1 MTPYS
6 VPLFNQLARRVGRL
20 ILRLV
25 FQLLSEVKIYGRENV
40 PKEGPYI
47 ISVNHVSLYDPPLIL
62 AFWPT
67 PPEAAGA
74 IEIWSKPGQDILVRL
89 YGCIPVH
96 RGEYDRQLL
105 DTVISVLKSGRPL
118 VLDPEGAR
126 SHGLGMRRAH
136 PGVAYIA
143 DKTGAPVIP
152 VGVVGTTDDFF
163 DRAIHF
169 KRPKLEIR
177 IGKSLILPSVN
188 GTVAERREALQANAD
203 QVMLAIAALVPP
215 EYRGVYQTSNEA
227 K

>member
-105 DTVISVLKSGRPL
+105 DTVLSVLKSGRPL

>member
-105 DTVISVLKSGRPL
+105 DTVLSVLKSGRPL

-169 KRPKLEIR
+169 KRPRLEIR

-188 GTVAERREALQANAD
+188 GTGAERREALQANAD

>member
-6 VPLFNQLARRVGRL
+6 VPLFNRLARRVGRL

-25 FQLLSEVKIYGRENV
+25 FHLLSEVKIYGRENV

-143 DKTGAPVIP
+143 DKTSAPVIP

-169 KRPKLEIR
+169 KRPRLEIR
-177 IGKSLILPSVN
+177 IGRPLSFPPVD
-188 GTVAERREALQANAD
+188 GRGAVRREALQANAD
-203 QVMLAIAALVPP
+203 QVMHAIAALVPP
-215 EYRGVYQTSNEA
+215 EYRGVYQPSNEA